1 MLNIQELTQYFTSVF
16 SILKRL
22 HPDAPEFQQEGSV
35 KTLASGTA
43 NNCMKAFDI
52 DEDNKLSIDE
62 FRAYFFPQAQAAKEA
77 KAVEAAVASLFKIR
91 PEKLLSNL
99 PSEEGLDLEGFVS
112 WIGKFTS
119 TDKCDDESYA
129 LMFKAIDVD
138 DSGKLDRDEIMA
150 AVSMFCRGGSP
161 KGVFVFSLSLS
172 FLSLSSLSLSQTS
185 ETNINNRIQNEFVPC
200 FSTLTRT
207 TTRNSVRRNLWDTL
221 RVCSVACNHLREV
234 PLRDVRQ

>member
-43 NNCMKAFDI
+43 NNCMKTFDI

-91 PEKLLSNL
+91 PEKLLSDL

-161 KGVFVFSLSLS
+161 KGVFVFSLSL
-172 FLSLSSLSLSQTS
+172 FPLSLISLSLS
-185 ETNINNRIQNEFVPC
+185 NI
-200 FSTLTRT
+200 
-207 TTRNSVRRNLWDTL
+207 
-221 RVCSVACNHLREV
+221 
-234 PLRDVRQ
+234 